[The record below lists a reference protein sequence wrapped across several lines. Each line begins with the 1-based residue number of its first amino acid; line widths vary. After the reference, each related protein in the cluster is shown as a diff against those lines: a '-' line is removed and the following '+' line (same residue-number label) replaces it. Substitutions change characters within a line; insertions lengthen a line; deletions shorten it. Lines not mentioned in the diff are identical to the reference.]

1 MHTFDGIQDT
11 INNFQPSMLNYCHD
25 LEELDVSYCLT
36 LNPDQFLQSVLY
48 CKSLKVFK
56 FRACTQFSEGQITEM
71 LSNLVTLLY
80 VDGCK
85 TEPIRFCNFL
95 LIICSIKELN
105 CIGLEPK
112 FPRLEN
118 KDWSRIVRNFPALF
132 SHSIREIVPFY
143 GHR

>member
-1 MHTFDGIQDT
+1 MNTFDGINDK
-11 INNFQPSMLNYCHD
+11 INNFQPSMLTLCNN
-25 LEELDVSYCLT
+25 LEELDVSYCLS
-36 LNPDQFLQSVLY
+36 LNPDQFLHSVLF
-48 CKSLKVFK
+48 CKSLKVLK

-71 LSNLVTLLY
+71 LSSLLTLVY

-95 LIICSIKELN
+95 LIICSIEELH

-118 KDWSRIVRNFPALF
+118 KDWSRIVRNFPIFF

-143 GHR
+143 GRR